1 MDFRKGEISHSLEA
15 HKNQV
20 SSLSF
25 SPHGNY
31 FVSNDIS
38 GQSVFWKFNV
48 NSPRSQQ
55 ESFDIDKMKKSF
67 LNLDQIP
74 NESHPSPRVV
84 ISGSPKYIENKVSLT
99 SFTNPKTVRPPQNH
113 CKLEEINFNKE
124 NTKQNSTQPGEKE
137 RNARFMEAKNL
148 QIEYLLENKGDAI
161 YSGQLNSRLQN
172 VENSI
177 LGIFK
182 TMNLVEKM
190 TSQNTDQLKHIIQLC
205 NSKGII

>member
-1 MDFRKGEISHSLEA
+1 
-15 HKNQV
+15 
-20 SSLSF
+20 
-25 SPHGNY
+25 
-31 FVSNDIS
+31 
-38 GQSVFWKFNV
+38 
-48 NSPRSQQ
+48 
-55 ESFDIDKMKKSF
+55 
-67 LNLDQIP
+67 
-74 NESHPSPRVV
+74 
-84 ISGSPKYIENKVSLT
+84 
-99 SFTNPKTVRPPQNH
+99 
-113 CKLEEINFNKE
+113 
-124 NTKQNSTQPGEKE
+124 
-137 RNARFMEAKNL
+137 MEAKNL